1 MHTLTALS
9 GIDGFQKGHTN
20 FRGRSESGDRE
31 GVRRKRMKVKLIKTN
46 YIHK

>member
-9 GIDGFQKGHTN
+9 GINRFQKEHIN